1 MNCREPIGE
10 SQSQPVSMRV
20 FESHC
25 MSVADK
31 VWPRL
36 TPKPDS
42 NKKLLAFTE
51 WLIREAAQ
59 DADVNPSE
67 LSNFLAKV
75 ICP

>member
-1 MNCREPIGE
+1 
-10 SQSQPVSMRV
+10 
-20 FESHC
+20 